1 MVWPSH
7 HRLAQNKYD
16 LEKINV
22 EWLMPKKITTSASD
36 PANFVH
42 QLPQKESGGKIW
54 LQIPPTFFISS
65 LKKFPA
71 KNYMA
76 PDPANF
82 LPQLPQKES
91 SEKLYGSRSRQR
103 SSSAPSKS
111 FRRKI
116 IWLQIPPTF
125 FIS

>member
-42 QLPQKESGGKIW
+42 QLPQKESGGK
-54 LQIPPTFFISS
+54 
-65 LKKFPA
+65 
-71 KNYMA
+71 
-76 PDPANF
+76 
-82 LPQLPQKES
+82 
-91 SEKLYGSRSRQR
+91 LYGSRSRQLSHQLPQKESGRKLYDSR
-103 SSSAPSKS
+103 SRQLSHQLPQKESG
-111 FRRKI
+111 
-116 IWLQIPPTF
+116 
-125 FIS
+125 